1 MQWYAIPA
9 VSNMVLSL
17 GGLLYT
23 GIPFSGWYADS
34 EIVRNLTDEG
44 RYNQLPIIAQ
54 RLGYS
59 IADNCSLWRDAALV
73 VLNQASPAC
82 SLPQARPERLVGFFT
97 IRHAICKKRRAS
109 CVTPG
114 CHVTSVH

>member
-9 VSNMVLSL
+9 VSNMELSL

-34 EIVRNLTDEG
+34 EIVRNMTDES

-54 RLGYS
+54 RLGMS
-59 IADNCSLWRDAALV
+59 TSDNRNLWRDAALV
-73 VLNQASPAC
+73 VLNQVCQTDLESECA
-82 SLPQARPERLVGFFT
+82 QV
-97 IRHAICKKRRAS
+97 
-109 CVTPG
+109 
-114 CHVTSVH
+114 